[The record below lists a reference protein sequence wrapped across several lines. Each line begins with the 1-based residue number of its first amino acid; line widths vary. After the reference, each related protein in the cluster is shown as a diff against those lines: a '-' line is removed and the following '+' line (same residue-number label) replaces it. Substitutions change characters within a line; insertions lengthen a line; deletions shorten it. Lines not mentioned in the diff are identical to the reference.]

1 LAGGWALAS
10 HKSSH
15 RRPYLYSS
23 SNSNFVTL
31 HEHDISPPTMYLSP
45 STAAAGKGV
54 LIGLASAF
62 GSAALVGLI
71 LYVIYFFKYTSHGRI
86 LLDRFGRPGEF
97 DDEQAFLR
105 EEAEA
110 LERMDDISRQEYLR
124 AKGEALYIKCSEVL
138 SLTFYNS
145 ICTIKPTRFNT
156 NRHFIITVFSH
167 SGEGRFGMGV

>member
-1 LAGGWALAS
+1 MLATRNA
-10 HKSSH
+10 
-15 RRPYLYSS
+15 YSRIFS
-23 SNSNFVTL
+23 TDGHINLVDIPFINS
-31 HEHDISPPTMYLSP
+31 MYLSP
-45 STAAAGKGV
+45 SMVAAYKGV

-71 LYVIYFFKYTSHGRI
+71 LYVIYFLIYTSRGRI

-124 AKGEALYIKCSEVL
+124 AKGKYPYL
-138 SLTFYNS
+138 
-145 ICTIKPTRFNT
+145 
-156 NRHFIITVFSH
+156 
-167 SGEGRFGMGV
+167 